1 MKALVH
7 PRSGRV
13 SPSETLTPPSH
24 KQRPPRVPKEN
35 VEPNSMPPESSLFRS
50 PPIPGKS
57 PSMKIRSPLPPR
69 PPLPPVPLKRKLS
82 LETLPENGS
91 PAPCPC
97 DSGVQVILRLRP
109 LSKEEEDEG
118 SLIAQKISPNS
129 ISILDHTFTFDSV
142 ADAGSTQE
150 DIFQL
155 VGVPLVENCLAGFNS
170 SIFAYGQTGSGKTY
184 TMWGLPSALTAD
196 GSLSQERGLTP
207 RVFELLFSRI
217 YEEQAKQSDKQL
229 IYQCHCSFLEIYN
242 EQITD
247 LLEPTQRNLQIRE
260 DIKTGV
266 YVDCLTEEYVCQMK
280 DVIRLLIK
288 VCNSKGYSN
297 ISFNVSN
304 MRILALGL
312 SNRRIGATSINAE
325 SSRSHCVFTCVVKCR
340 SKSMLDGLSSLRTSR
355 INLVDLAGSERQ
367 KATHA
372 AGERLK
378 EAGNINRSLSQLGN
392 LINILAE
399 VSQSG
404 KHRHI
409 PYRDSR
415 LTFLLQESLGGN
427 AKLAMICAVSPSQ
440 RCKSETFSTLRFAQ
454 RAKAIKNQAVV
465 NETVED
471 DVNVLREQI
480 RQLKDELLRI
490 KSNESSTESNNR
502 SSTGWNV
509 QRSLNLLRLS
519 LCRPRTLPVVDD
531 DSDEE
536 MEIVK
541 EGIEITSVESNSTSD
556 LKKSCANEESN
567 HLKDL
572 KDLKPDNSDTD
583 PILND
588 INPMQIHG
596 SDFENDQNS
605 GFRHSSVESNSTS
618 DLKKS
623 CANEE
628 SNHLKDLKDLKP
640 DNSDTD
646 PILNDIN
653 PMQIHGSDFEN
664 DQNSGFRHSSVEG
677 YEIGQATAED
687 CRIKN
692 QEVAESVVREVSV
705 IPDMKEDAYQDEC
718 EPVKI
723 LAKEKSLDGI
733 CTEIIE
739 EHSAVMGRDPIG
751 ANFLDKLHS
760 STSKSHVSP
769 GSLDILA
776 CETSLALALPMSSNS
791 PRLENCG
798 RKSLRSSLI
807 SASPMLSTSPRVENC
822 SRKSL
827 RTSLISASQK
837 DISSHLEHDPGV
849 LNVSFADNLKHSN
862 NNVHPALSSRNSL
875 STAEDLA
882 ASIRH
887 GLQIIDSHQRSSSV
901 RNSSFRFSLKPV
913 DLRLLNSMNKVDIG
927 IQTLPQESEVI
938 EDSSAFICSYCK
950 SKVSPSECENSTE
963 HGGLQIVPADD
974 CQSASKSQSVDPCKK
989 LLPKAVEKVLA
1000 GAIRREMALEDHC
1013 AKQVAEI
1020 MQLNRLVQQYKHER
1034 ECLSIIEQTRENKI
1048 CRLEGLM
1055 DGVLPTEEFMEE
1067 EFLSLRNEHMMLKEK
1082 CENHP
1087 EVLRLKIELKRVQNE
1102 LDGYRN
1108 FFDMG
1113 ERDVLIEEIQD
1124 LRCQLQ
1130 YFIDYSLA
1138 STCTQS
1144 PLLQLTHSTEHMST
1158 PLTMI
1163 PETKEESADEILEQE
1178 RRRWTEKESKWISLS
1193 EELRTELK
1201 SSRALTEK
1209 WKIELESEKKCT
1221 EEFKEALQTALEVHM
1236 RTLEEYAELEE
1247 RHMALLGRHRK
1258 MREGITDVKNAATR
1272 AGVKGAGYK
1281 FIESLAAQIEALREE
1296 REKERRYWRDENK
1309 GLQTQLRDTAEAVEA
1324 AAELLVRLKEAE
1336 EAVATTQKQLLAA
1349 EQRTEKAYQEIA
1361 DLKKNYEAEIATL
1374 NQLLEETRSLKE
1386 RPFDESSAETGLYSW
1401 LDFAVLKCTSII
1413 TNLVKDIKQIRE
1425 RISVNSLYLMRHVLQ
1440 ISSRGRVAWLGS
1452 FRTVTLFLSD

>member
-13 SPSETLTPPSH
+13 SPSETLTSPSH

-69 PPLPPVPLKRKLS
+69 PPLPSVPLKRKLS

-91 PAPCPC
+91 PAASPC

-142 ADAGSTQE
+142 AGAGSTQE

-184 TMWGLPSALTAD
+184 TMWGLPSAMTAD
-196 GSLSQERGLTP
+196 GSLSQEMGLTP
-207 RVFELLFSRI
+207 RVFEMLFSRI

-247 LLEPTQRNLQIRE
+247 LLDPTQRNLQIRE

-288 VCNSKGYSN
+288 
-297 ISFNVSN
+297 
-304 MRILALGL
+304 GL

-325 SSRSHCVFTCVVKCR
+325 SSRSHCVFTCVVKCW

-490 KSNESSTESNNR
+490 KSNETSTESNNR

-536 MEIVK
+536 MEIIK

-596 SDFENDQNS
+596 SDFQ
-605 GFRHSSVESNSTS
+605 
-618 DLKKS
+618 
-623 CANEE
+623 
-628 SNHLKDLKDLKP
+628 
-640 DNSDTD
+640 
-646 PILNDIN
+646 
-653 PMQIHGSDFEN
+653 N

-677 YEIGQATAED
+677 YEIGQATADD

-692 QEVAESVVREVSV
+692 KEVAESVVREVSV

-718 EPVKI
+718 EPVQI

-739 EHSAVMGRDPIG
+739 EHSAVIGRDPIG

-769 GSLDILA
+769 GSLDIVA

-798 RKSLRSSLI
+798 RKSLSSSSLI
-807 SASPMLSTSPRVENC
+807 SDTSRRVENC

-875 STAEDLA
+875 STTEDLA

-901 RNSSFRFSLKPV
+901 RNSLFRFSLKPV

-950 SKVSPSECENSTE
+950 SQASPPECENSTE

-974 CQSASKSQSVDPCKK
+974 CQSASKSQSVDRCKK

-1013 AKQVAEI
+1013 AKQAAEI

-1055 DGVLPTEEFMEE
+1055 DGALPTEEFMEE

-1124 LRCQLQ
+1124 LRSQLQ

-1163 PETKEESADEILEQE
+1163 PESKEESADEVLEQE
-1178 RRRWTEKESKWISLS
+1178 RRCWTEKESKWISLS

-1209 WKIELESEKKCT
+1209 WKIELESEKKCK
-1221 EEFKEALQTALEVHM
+1221 EELKEALQTALEVHM
-1236 RTLEEYAELEE
+1236 RTLEQYSEFEE

-1258 MREGITDVKNAATR
+1258 MREGISDVKNAAAK
-1272 AGVKGAGYK
+1272 AGVKGAEYK

-1349 EQRTEKAYQEIA
+1349 EQRSEKAYQEIA
-1361 DLKKNYEAEIATL
+1361 DLKKNYEGEIATL
-1374 NQLLEETRSLKE
+1374 NQLLEESRSLKE
-1386 RPFDESSAETGLYSW
+1386 RPFDGSSAETGLYSW
-1401 LDFAVLKCTSII
+1401 FYNYDRCNI
-1413 TNLVKDIKQIRE
+1413 
-1425 RISVNSLYLMRHVLQ
+1425 
-1440 ISSRGRVAWLGS
+1440 
-1452 FRTVTLFLSD
+1452 